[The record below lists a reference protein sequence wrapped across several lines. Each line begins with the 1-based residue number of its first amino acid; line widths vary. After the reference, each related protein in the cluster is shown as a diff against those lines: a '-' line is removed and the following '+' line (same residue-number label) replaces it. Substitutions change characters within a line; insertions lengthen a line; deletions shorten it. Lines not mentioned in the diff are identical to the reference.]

1 MSDLRWLDGIIKWDP
16 DPLSRIEYFLGP
28 LAIDWA
34 DNEALGSIFR
44 PPLSGPARGQLRPEV
59 VRLVIRLAIDLY
71 HGDSRQ
77 QRDYSVSGI
86 SLDLDLGHATVAHLL
101 AKRFAT
107 TRPVVTA
114 QRAFTE
120 YGTYYLAAN
129 DDGSAYMMWERQ
141 RPEWAFPQASA
152 AGLDHLLDVLLDRLI
167 CDTSARA
174 IVAAL
179 EPIVAGTG
187 CELLAPRSHT
197 TWGEHGMAL
206 TFRPPIAIEHV
217 ARALR
222 LEQLSATSGD
232 VHMSSW
238 QIETAEGTPRIGPWQ
253 LDISLEGWPRAAD
266 LATLAEL
273 PHRGASPRYDL
284 TGCVTRVTGI
294 GVRPPRA

>member
-1 MSDLRWLDGIIKWDP
+1 VTDVRWLDGIIKWDP
-16 DPLSRIEYFLGP
+16 DPLSRVEYFLGP

-44 PPLSGPARGQLRPEV
+44 PPLVGPARGQLRPEV
-59 VRLVIRLAIDLY
+59 VRLVVRLAIDIY
-71 HGDSRQ
+71 HGDPRR

-86 SLDLDLGHATVAHLL
+86 ALELDLGHATVAHLL
-101 AKRFAT
+101 AQRFAT

-114 QRAFTE
+114 DRAFTE

-129 DDGSAYMMWERQ
+129 DDASAYLLWERQ
-141 RPEWAFPQASA
+141 RPEWALPQPSA
-152 AGLDHLLDVLLDRLI
+152 AGLDHLLDALLDRLI

-206 TFRPPIAIEHV
+206 TFRPPIAIECV

-238 QIETAEGTPRIGPWQ
+238 QVEAAEARPRIGPWQ
-253 LDISLEGWPRAAD
+253 LDITLEGWPRAAD
-266 LATLAEL
+266 HASLDEL
-273 PHRGASPRYDL
+273 PNRGASPRFDL
-284 TGCVTRVTGI
+284 ARCVTRVTTI
-294 GVRPPRA
+294 CVRPPRG